1 MMDFV
6 MKNDLRE
13 TYDFEVRLATKNEI
27 NNLSGYLAKIKWK
40 DYKKTKNSQR
50 LKTTRK
56 ETANFLTKEKVI
68 ILQLI
73 GDKVMVQD
81 YKKFNISIFV
91 FNYIQEHD
99 KNTILSMTFRVLQ
112 TERGMESLE
121 SGDAIFELNNLKK
134 RPYHKRQHKS
144 GRHDRPKNESIQ
156 KTIEIRK
163 YLKVNPSENRDRV
176 CNEFGLS
183 KSTYYRTIK
192 WLEDR
197 KN

>member
-1 MMDFV
+1 MMKDNF
-6 MKNDLRE
+6 KK
-13 TYDFEVRLATKNEI
+13 TYDLDIRFATQSEI
-27 NNLSGYLAKIKWK
+27 NNLSEYLAKKKWE
-40 DYKKTKNSQR
+40 DYQKNKNSTAT
-50 LKTTRK
+50 KSTKKEAVNFIRK
-56 ETANFLTKEKVI
+56 EKKVI
-68 ILQLI
+68 LELI
-73 GDKVMVQD
+73 GDKVLVQD
-81 YKKFNISIFV
+81 YKKFDVSIFV

-121 SGDAIFELNNLKK
+121 SDDAIFKLNALKK
-134 RPYHKRQHKS
+134 RPYHKRQHKT

-163 YLKVNPSENRDRV
+163 YLKVNPSENRDRI

-192 WLEDR
+192 WLEER

>member
-1 MMDFV
+1 
-6 MKNDLRE
+6 MKDNFKK
-13 TYDFEVRLATKNEI
+13 TYDFDIRFATRSEI
-27 NNLSGYLAKIKWK
+27 KNLSEYLAKKKWE
-40 DYKKTKNSQR
+40 DYQKNKNTTAAKSTKKEAVDFI
-50 LKTTRK
+50 RK
-56 ETANFLTKEKVI
+56 EKIVVHE
-68 ILQLI
+68 LI
-73 GDKVMVQD
+73 GTKVLVQD
-81 YKKFNISIFV
+81 YKKFNVSIFV

-121 SGDAIFELNNLKK
+121 SDDAIFELNVLKK
-134 RPYHKRQHKS
+134 RPYHQREHKT

-163 YLKVNPSENRDRV
+163 YLNVNPKENRDRV

-183 KSTYYRTIK
+183 KTTYYRVLK

>member
-1 MMDFV
+1 
-6 MKNDLRE
+6 MKNSFKD
-13 TYDFEVRLATKNEI
+13 TYDLDIRFATQSEI
-27 NNLSGYLAKIKWK
+27 NNLSEYLAKKKWE
-40 DYKKTKNSQR
+40 DYQKNKNTIATKST
-50 LKTTRK
+50 KK
-56 ETANFLTKEKVI
+56 ETVDFLKKEKVI

-73 GDKVMVQD
+73 GNKVLVQN
-81 YKKFNISIFV
+81 YKKFDVSIFV

-121 SGDAIFELNNLKK
+121 SDDAIFELNALKK
-134 RPYHKRQHKS
+134 RPYHKRQHNA

-163 YLKVNPSENRDRV
+163 YLKVNPKENRDRV

-183 KSTYYRTIK
+183 KTTYYRVVK